1 MKPTTTLI
9 PRYAVTLCL
18 SLARLVTV
26 CADSPL
32 LRRDWL
38 RAAALRDVLLTP
50 VPLIGHERFVYG
62 KVLDVGLQY
71 VHHVGLTGNHNKLG
85 EKSKNHTQKKK
96 SIQRATL

>member
-1 MKPTTTLI
+1 MKPTTTLF

-18 SLARLVTV
+18 SLACLFAV

-38 RAAALRDVLLTP
+38 RAAALRGVLLTP

-71 VHHVGLTGNHNKLG
+71 VHHVGLTGNHHKLG
-85 EKSKNHTQKKK
+85 EKSKNHKKNKKQTKKK
-96 SIQRATL
+96 